1 MEEKGGE
8 SKQNSEKPVSKNY
21 VDSKIALTAIL
32 VIVFGAI
39 FIIGLVI
46 IGMQVSNKCQNG
58 GACDNNQ
65 AADGP
70 VLESIDVNY
79 ERTIVSY
86 SVLEAESEDV
96 TNSFLA
102 LNGIKDEEY
111 AIIRS
116 SSELEDYVDAVN
128 SLKTGGTAFT
138 YDVDSSFFKTGS
150 IIVVAKE
157 DTGIELMDIE
167 KVTRDESYNIHI
179 ESAYSTLSYITERRG
194 SVAFIK
200 IQNIQPKAVS
210 VSWDKEEYNYPA
222 GVEVKKPIIY
232 LYPTETT
239 KVNVGLSNPERLT
252 TDYPN
257 YQKGWT
263 VTAEPDGT
271 LTDQNGKQYYALYYE
286 SKNTKQYGAD
296 SLNEGFVVSRDEVES
311 FLEDKLS
318 TLGLNYKEREEFITY
333 WAGIL
338 EQKPYVFI
346 RFQTAAEID
355 KNMGLIISPQPD
367 TMIRVMMEY
376 KTLDQ
381 KIEAKPQQLSPV
393 TRHGFTVVEW
403 GGTEIK

>member
-39 FIIGLVI
+39 FIIGLVV

-70 VLESIDVNY
+70 VLESIDVDY

-86 SVLEAESEDV
+86 SVPEAESEDA

-116 SSELEDYVDAVN
+116 SSELEDYVEAVN
-128 SLKTGGTAFT
+128 SLKTSGAAFT

-150 IIVVAKE
+150 IIVIAKE
-157 DTGIELMDIE
+157 DDGLHLMDVE

-179 ESAYSTLSYITERRG
+179 ESAYSTLSYDDTGRG
-194 SVAFIK
+194 SVVFIK

-210 VSWDKEEYNYPA
+210 ISWDKEEYNYPED
-222 GVEVKKPIIY
+222 VVVKKPIIY

-239 KVNVGLSNPERLT
+239 KVNVRLSNPERLT

-271 LTDQNGKQYYALYYE
+271 LTDQKGKQYYALYYE

-296 SLNEGFVVSRDEVES
+296 SLNEGFVVSRDEVEP

-338 EQKPYVFI
+338 EQKPYAFI
-346 RFQTAAEID
+346 RFQTATEID
-355 KNMGLIISPQPD
+355 KNMGLTVSPEPD

-381 KIEAKPQQLSPV
+381 KIETKLQQLSPV
-393 TRHGFTVVEW
+393 SRHGFTVVEW